1 MSLHVYWA
9 SHLQGEEK
17 KKFEELVIHNTT
29 LLRRLT
35 DIISRKIDTAN
46 KKNLSKQG
54 YEDSTWAFKQAD
66 HVGYVRALN
75 EILQLTNI
83 KLEG

>member
-1 MSLHVYWA
+1 MSLHVYWT

-17 KKFEELVIHNTT
+17 KKFEELVMHNTT

-46 KKNLSKQG
+46 KKNLSKEAYQ
-54 YEDSTWAFKQAD
+54 ESTWAFKQAD
-66 HVGYVRALN
+66 HVGYTRALN
-75 EILQLTNI
+75 EMLQLTDI
-83 KLEG
+83 K